1 MIIAVPVN
9 GNQPSGPGEAL
20 EVVLIDTASGME
32 VERYQNPAL
41 TATSGRGI
49 AMIRSVMERK
59 ADALVVE
66 GIGQHAFEV
75 ARRNLKVFNGAGL
88 TLEQI
93 VQGVAKGTLHE
104 LGAPSH

>member
-1 MIIAVPVN
+1 MIIAVPVT
-9 GNQPSGPGEAL
+9 GNQPSGPGEAM
-20 EVVLIDTASGME
+20 EVVLYDTSTGME

-59 ADALVVE
+59 ADALVVG

-75 ARRNLKVFNGAGL
+75 ARRNIRVLNGAGL

-93 VQGVAKGTLHE
+93 IHSAANGSLHE
-104 LGAPSH
+104 LSAPNH